1 MASEQTSHV
10 NDMPLKYRWLFLTIM
25 ISPAFLI
32 IRDFDSDL
40 WFILNYG
47 RYVLSK
53 GFPIID
59 PFTLHEQFSF
69 IMQQWLSGV
78 IFWLAYNNFGSFA
91 VFMLIGLVFALT
103 LIVIYKL
110 AMLVSGDYFFVS
122 FAVTM
127 FSAMGLRAFMVTCPY
142 IFSTLVLLIE
152 LYCMELYVYRNN
164 RKILLILPVLSMVL
178 VNLHAA
184 MWPMFLIVCLPWLID
199 AFRLKIGFIEGQGY
213 SCWPLLFSMLASFA
227 AAFINPY
234 GLSALTYVFRS
245 YGHQEINAFITEMM
259 PFDLKT
265 ASGMFFYSYLAI
277 ALSAYF
283 LDKTGTTRLRYVLLT
298 CGLLILAL
306 SSTRNLMLFA
316 GLVPFTLAY
325 YLHHHADRKK
335 ITSVPSHQR
344 MRILIVRSLLIAL
357 VLILIF
363 EIFYFPNRP
372 KSNQIQTQA
381 LNNMISYLPPPENA
395 GKLVLYTGYND
406 GAYLEFQGYRP
417 YIDARAEVFVLE
429 NNHQKDVMK
438 EYYQLQVGQL
448 HYREFLKRYNFTH
461 LLLGRQDILR
471 AYLAEDR
478 DYQLITTGGDY
489 QLYVKR

>member
-10 NDMPLKYRWLFLTIM
+10 NDMTLKYRWLFLTIM

-127 FSAMGLRAFMVTCPY
+127 FSAMGLRAFMVTRPY

-234 GLSALTYVFRS
+234 GLSALTF
-245 YGHQEINAFITEMM
+245 AFAR
-259 PFDLKT
+259 D
-265 ASGMFFYSYLAI
+265 
-277 ALSAYF
+277 
-283 LDKTGTTRLRYVLLT
+283 
-298 CGLLILAL
+298 
-306 SSTRNLMLFA
+306 
-316 GLVPFTLAY
+316 
-325 YLHHHADRKK
+325 
-335 ITSVPSHQR
+335 
-344 MRILIVRSLLIAL
+344 
-357 VLILIF
+357 
-363 EIFYFPNRP
+363 
-372 KSNQIQTQA
+372 IQ
-381 LNNMISYLPPPENA
+381 N
-395 GKLVLYTGYND
+395 
-406 GAYLEFQGYRP
+406 
-417 YIDARAEVFVLE
+417 
-429 NNHQKDVMK
+429 
-438 EYYQLQVGQL
+438 
-448 HYREFLKRYNFTH
+448 
-461 LLLGRQDILR
+461 
-471 AYLAEDR
+471 
-478 DYQLITTGGDY
+478 
-489 QLYVKR
+489 